1 MQRVLVVYF
10 SRTGY
15 TRKIAEEIAAACGA
29 DIERI
34 QDLGDRSGIWGYL
47 RSGREALKKRLID
60 IQPPTKRPS
69 DYDLVVLGTPVWA
82 SNICSPVRAYIAAH
96 KENFKQV
103 TFFCTQG
110 GSGAKKVLHDMAE
123 LCAQRPVAT
132 VALNDDE
139 IKKGSHA
146 EKLNQFHGFV
156 ALPKAAW

>member
-15 TRKIAEEIAAACGA
+15 TRKIAEEITAACRA

-34 QDLGDRSGIWGYL
+34 QDLGDRSWIWGYL

-69 DYDLVVLGTPVWA
+69 DYDLVVLGTPVWT
-82 SNICSPVRAYIAAH
+82 SNICSPVRAYAAAN

-103 TFFCTQG
+103 AFFCTQG
-110 GSGAKKVLHDMAE
+110 SGARKVLHDIAE
-123 LCAQRPVAT
+123 LCGQRPVAT
-132 VALNDDE
+132 VALNGDE
-139 IKKGSHA
+139 IETGRHA
-146 EKLNQFHGFV
+146 EKLNQVLGFIV
-156 ALPKAAW
+156 LPKAA